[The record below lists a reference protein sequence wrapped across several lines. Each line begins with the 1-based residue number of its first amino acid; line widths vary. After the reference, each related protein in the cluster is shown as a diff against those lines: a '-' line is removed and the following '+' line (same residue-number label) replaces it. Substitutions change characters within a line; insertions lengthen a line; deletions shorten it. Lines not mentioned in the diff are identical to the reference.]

1 MKIGIERFITVITLM
16 LLIFIVE
23 NAHSQQLGEVL
34 ERHAIPFDGESD
46 IVSVIDLIGDERLI
60 LMGEASHG
68 TSEFYRKR
76 AVLSKELIRERGI
89 DFIAVE
95 GDWAS
100 FSRINEYVKQKD
112 GGPSSLEEAMNSLN
126 RWPHWMWRNSEF
138 KSLVQWLY
146 EFNLDRLPED
156 RVGLYGIDVYA
167 NEAAMEDVVN
177 WISSVDS
184 RLGRRANSAYS
195 CLSRHSEIGNY
206 LQMVNRT
213 GQHCGSD
220 MQEVLE
226 IVRGLKDEPGVSRW
240 DFFKAEHG
248 ALVAINAEL
257 HYRANLE
264 QNSASWNY
272 RAEHFYLTAERLLE
286 QYGEESRGI
295 IWAHNTHIGDA
306 RATDMARFGM
316 VNIGQ
321 LSRDHLG
328 HDKVYAIGFGT
339 HEGRVLAAYQWEG
352 AMVQMEIPSSASGTW
367 EYELMSLGHEKLY
380 LDLRRDELQ
389 EALSNR
395 IPHRAIGV
403 TYNPAADRN
412 NFVPSTLPE
421 RYDLFIFFNRT
432 DVLDPLD

>member
-1 MKIGIERFITVITLM
+1 MKIGITRFITVITLM
-16 LLIFIVE
+16 LLIFNVE
-23 NAHSQQLGEVL
+23 SAHSQQLGEVL

-46 IVSVIDLIGDERLI
+46 IVSVIDHIGDERLI

-68 TSEFYRKR
+68 TSEFYKKR
-76 AVLSKELIRERGI
+76 AILSKELIRERGI

-100 FSRINEYVKQKD
+100 FSRINEFVKHKE
-112 GGPSSLEEAMNSLN
+112 GGPTALEEAMSSLN
-126 RWPHWMWRNSEF
+126 RWPLWMWRNSEF

-146 EFNLDRLPED
+146 EFNRDLRPED

-167 NEAAMEDVVN
+167 NEAAMEDVVH
-177 WISSVDS
+177 WISSVNS
-184 RLGRRANSAYS
+184 RLGRRANRAYS
-195 CLSRHSEIGNY
+195 CLSRHSDISNY

-226 IVRGLKDEPGVSRW
+226 IVRGLKDETGVSPW
-240 DFFKAEHG
+240 DFFKAEQG
-248 ALVAINAEL
+248 AKVAINAEL
-257 HYRANLE
+257 HYRANLQ
-264 QNSASWNY
+264 QNSDSWNY
-272 RAEHFYLTAERLLE
+272 RAEHFYLTADRLLE
-286 QYGEESRGI
+286 RYGEQSRGI

-321 LSRDHLG
+321 LSRGHLG
-328 HDKVYAIGFGT
+328 DENVYAIGFGT
-339 HEGRVLAAYQWEG
+339 HTGRVLAAYQWEG
-352 AMVQMEIPSSASGTW
+352 AMVEMEIPPSASGTW
-367 EYELMSLGHEKLY
+367 EYELMSLGHDKVY
-380 LDLRRDELQ
+380 LDLRHDELQ
-389 EALSNR
+389 EALSHR